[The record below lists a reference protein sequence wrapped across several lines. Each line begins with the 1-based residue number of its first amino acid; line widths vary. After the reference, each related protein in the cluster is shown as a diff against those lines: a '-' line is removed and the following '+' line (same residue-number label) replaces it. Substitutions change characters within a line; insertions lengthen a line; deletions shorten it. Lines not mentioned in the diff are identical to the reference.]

1 MAAKKP
7 AFEFV
12 VAQLKK
18 NPKVAY
24 ADVHAAAEKK
34 GYTIYPIMYGRAK
47 RLLGLVAAKPSKKKV
62 AKKKV
67 GRPLGSKNRNT
78 AKKKLG
84 RPLGSKNRK
93 VAAKPSVEGLEGV
106 FEVMRSNEADR
117 ERYHAALVRIREIL
131 DDLL

>member
-1 MAAKKP
+1 MATKKP

-24 ADVHAAAEKK
+24 SEVHAAAEKK
-34 GYTIYPIMYGRAK
+34 GHTIYPIMYGRAK
-47 RLLGLVAAKPSKKKV
+47 RLLGLVAAKSGKKV

-67 GRPLGSKNRNT
+67 GRPLGSKNR
-78 AKKKLG
+78 
-84 RPLGSKNRK
+84 
-93 VAAKPSVEGLEGV
+93 KPSVKKTDASKPAATSSVATSTVAGLEGV

-131 DDLL
+131 NEIL